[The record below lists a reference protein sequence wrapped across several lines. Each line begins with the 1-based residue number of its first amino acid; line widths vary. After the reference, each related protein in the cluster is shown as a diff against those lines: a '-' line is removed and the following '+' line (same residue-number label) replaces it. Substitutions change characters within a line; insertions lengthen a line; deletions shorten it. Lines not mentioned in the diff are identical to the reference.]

1 VGLLAVAALVAG
13 CDEQIVHDLSEADAN
28 RVMSRLHAA
37 DVGATKVQQSDGR
50 WAVSVGKDSI
60 VPALSL
66 LESNRVLI
74 SRPTGV
80 AKSGIVPSREEQWF
94 RYERAMAQSIEE
106 SLGALG
112 GVLEAR
118 VHLNLPETDPLF
130 GTRKEVVGSG
140 SVLLLT
146 DARYSAESGE
156 VAALVAGAA
165 GIPVGQVTVLK
176 SVVSSPPATRPS
188 EAGRASDA
196 QGEER
201 AGQVMRYVPAGGP
214 LALSVPVSLGV
225 VACAGVAGIVA
236 LVWRRRARQERFSFR
251 RLDQRDDDE

>member
-1 VGLLAVAALVAG
+1 MALAAAVVIAG
-13 CDEQIVHDLSEADAN
+13 CDEQIVHDLSESDAN
-28 RVMSRLHAA
+28 RVVSRLNAA
-37 DVGATKVQQSDGR
+37 DVGAHKVQQSDGR
-50 WAVSVGKDSI
+50 WAVSVEKESI
-60 VPALSL
+60 IPALSF

-74 SRPTGV
+74 SRPPGG

-130 GTRKEVVGSG
+130 GTRKESVGSG
-140 SVLLLT
+140 SVLLLV

-156 VAALVAGAA
+156 VASLVAGAA

-176 SVVSSPPATRPS
+176 SVVKPPLVARQAETGT
-188 EAGRASDA
+188 AGGAPE
-196 QGEER
+196 EER
-201 AGQVMRYVPAGGP
+201 AAQREGRAPAGSKAL
-214 LALSVPVSLGV
+214 LAGPVSLGLA
-225 VACAGVAGIVA
+225 ACVGAAGIVA
-236 LVWRRRARQERFSFR
+236 IAWRRKPRQKPFSFQ
-251 RLDQRDDDE
+251 RLDRQDNDE

>member
-1 VGLLAVAALVAG
+1 
-13 CDEQIVHDLSEADAN
+13 
-28 RVMSRLHAA
+28 MSRLHAA

-130 GTRKEVVGSG
+130 GTRKEAVGSG

-176 SVVSSPPATRPS
+176 SVVSSPPAARPS

-196 QGEER
+196 QGDER
-201 AGQVMRYVPAGGP
+201 AQVMRYVPAGGS

-236 LVWRRRARQERFSFR
+236 VAWRRRPRQERFSFR